1 MLSITLELA
10 GFAALTAGSYVA
22 GGLAPCLFVGGFCL
36 LFVAQGVDGAHPLR
50 VLKRLR
56 RR

>member
-1 MLSITLELA
+1 
-10 GFAALTAGSYVA
+10 
-22 GGLAPCLFVGGFCL
+22 LFVGGFCL